1 MCIGWKMVGWQ
12 VAHREQAH
20 SYMIDVHRME
30 NGWLAGRHREQA
42 HSYMIDVHPME
53 NGWLAGAIA
62 SRLTPTGLMCI

>member
-20 SYMIDVHRME
+20 FYRIDVH
-30 NGWLAGRHREQA
+30 L
-42 HSYMIDVHPME
+42 ME

-62 SRLTPTGLMCI
+62 SRLTPT